1 MISKQLQYTVVSL
14 FAGAGGMDLGLEQAG
29 MKVLWANDFDR
40 DACETY
46 RMWSDAIVVEGDIAN
61 VDFSTVPDPDVIV
74 GGFPCQGFS
83 LAGPRKIND
92 NRNALYKHFVH
103 AVEEKRPY
111 AFIAE
116 NVKGI
121 LTLGDG
127 AILEAIIQDFEDRGY
142 HVAWKLLNA
151 ADYGVPQNRERVI
164 FVGLRTDISSKYEF
178 PEPLVKRVTMR
189 EILGD
194 LPKPKEEDICMAP
207 YSSRFMSR
215 NRRRDWDEISYTIP
229 AMAKQVP
236 LHPSSP
242 MMTKLEQDLWVF
254 GEGETR
260 RFSWQEAAMIQT
272 FPKDMLFAGD
282 LTSKYKQIGNAVPV
296 LLAKAIGVSLVEAL
310 NSHFSSFELR
320 KVGS

>member
-194 LPKPKEEDICMAP
+194 LSKPKEEDICMAP

>member
-14 FAGAGGMDLGLEQAG
+14 FSGAGGMDLGLEQAG

>member
-61 VDFSTVPDPDVIV
+61 VEFSTVPDPDVIV

-215 NRRRDWDEISYTIP
+215 NRRRDWDEI
-229 AMAKQVP
+229 
-236 LHPSSP
+236 
-242 MMTKLEQDLWVF
+242 
-254 GEGETR
+254 
-260 RFSWQEAAMIQT
+260 
-272 FPKDMLFAGD
+272 
-282 LTSKYKQIGNAVPV
+282 
-296 LLAKAIGVSLVEAL
+296 
-310 NSHFSSFELR
+310 
-320 KVGS
+320 